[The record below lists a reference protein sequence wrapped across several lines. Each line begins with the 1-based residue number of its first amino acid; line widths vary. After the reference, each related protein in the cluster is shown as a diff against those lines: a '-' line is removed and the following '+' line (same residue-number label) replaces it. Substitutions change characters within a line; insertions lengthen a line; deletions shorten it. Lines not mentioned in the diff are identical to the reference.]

1 MLEQCE
7 PPTALSK
14 PVSCMEK
21 KFCSPSSLSCV
32 SMRCLCNP
40 DRTCFFFFCH
50 PFARPPCPSLL
61 RGGGCF
67 FSHPGLPLT
76 LDSSTTGLHSSNRV
90 ENPSCRCCAPTRF
103 SKPHTGP
110 HRGKS
115 CFTDFSSRVFVLAEP
130 QNPASGCNLPPL
142 GWVILAKIFSLFSP
156 PQILRWPSLSFGYAK
171 GLDFSRTIHKNSIPD
186 HIFFPL
192 DKKKHRSYDDRQG
205 GMAVYLSSLFW
216 EVLSCQSAKPASPP

>member
-1 MLEQCE
+1 MLEQCK

-21 KFCSPSSLSCV
+21 KFCSPSSLPCV

-40 DRTCFFFFCH
+40 DRTYFFFFCH

-103 SKPHTGP
+103 SKPHAGP
-110 HRGKS
+110 QGAFLFHAHS
-115 CFTDFSSRVFVLAEP
+115 LLA
-130 QNPASGCNLPPL
+130 
-142 GWVILAKIFSLFSP
+142 
-156 PQILRWPSLSFGYAK
+156 
-171 GLDFSRTIHKNSIPD
+171 
-186 HIFFPL
+186 FPL
-192 DKKKHRSYDDRQG
+192 QGKANLFPNLACPGFLDSLTTAPHGSNRAGNPFCWCRSLPGLQNRTQG
-205 GMAVYLSSLFW
+205 HTEASLVSPIFLRVSLFW
-216 EVLSCQSAKPASPP
+216 QSLKIPLQLVIHFLLDGSF